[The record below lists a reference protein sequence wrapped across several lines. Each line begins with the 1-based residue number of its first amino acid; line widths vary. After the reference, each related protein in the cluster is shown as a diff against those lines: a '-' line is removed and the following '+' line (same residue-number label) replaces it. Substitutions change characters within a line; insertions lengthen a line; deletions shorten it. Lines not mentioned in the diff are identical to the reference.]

1 MASLKVLSKKIKK
14 NININEVDIKE
25 IVLSHKKSYGKDSF
39 KYFIGYRHQGNAFS
53 SPLCVNILK

>member
-39 KYFIGYRHQGNAFS
+39 KYFIGYRHQGNAS
-53 SPLCVNILK
+53 